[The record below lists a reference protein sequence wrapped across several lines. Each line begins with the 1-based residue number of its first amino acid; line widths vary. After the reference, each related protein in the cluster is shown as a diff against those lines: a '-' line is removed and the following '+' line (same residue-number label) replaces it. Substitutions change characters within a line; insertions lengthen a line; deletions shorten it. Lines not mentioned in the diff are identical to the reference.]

1 MTTGKMHSAKRKK
14 FITNSAVHVILGV
27 LAVIWVFPIIW
38 VILTSF
44 RAEKGSMYRPFL
56 PSPIHWTTILSCLR
70 TLRS

>member
-44 RAEKGSMYRPFL
+44 RAEKGSYVRFL
-56 PSPIHWTTILSCLR
+56 CIDLPAPVLFTGQLY
-70 TLRS
+70 